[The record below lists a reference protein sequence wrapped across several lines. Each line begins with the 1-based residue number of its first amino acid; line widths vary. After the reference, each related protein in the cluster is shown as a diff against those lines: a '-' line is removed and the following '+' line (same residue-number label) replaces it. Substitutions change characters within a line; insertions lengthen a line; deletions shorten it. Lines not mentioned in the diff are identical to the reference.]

1 MIMEVSSWEKIKL
14 LLVHTAQKNLS
25 IVTKTTKRPCF
36 LLMKVL

>member
-14 LLVHTAQKNLS
+14 LLVHAAQKKLS